1 VSARPRRR
9 PRLGFLGTGWI
20 GCHRLAAVAASGA
33 AEIVAI
39 WDPVPANAAA
49 ALALAPG
56 ARLVDSQRELLEAD
70 LDGVV
75 IATPS
80 ALHAEQAIEALGR
93 GCAVFCQKPLARSAD
108 ETAAVV
114 AAARAA
120 DRLLAVDLSYRYTA
134 AAQRVRELVTAGA
147 LGEVFAAE
155 LVFHNAYGPDKPWF
169 YDPALSGGG
178 CVIDLGIHLVDLA
191 LWTLGFPDIVG
202 TSARLFACGTPLD
215 GRTDVTEDYAVATLD
230 LANGVVARLAC
241 SWNLSAGVDAVIGAQ
256 FFGTRASA
264 ALRNVGGSFYDF
276 TASQAIGTRQETLV
290 EPPDEWGGRA
300 VVAWARQLG
309 EANRYDEGAGQLVG
323 LAAAIDAIYGRA
335 PRSGAT

>member
-120 DRLLAVDLSYRYTA
+120 DRLLAVDLSYRHTA
-134 AAQRVRELVTAGA
+134 AARRVRELIAAGA

-191 LWTLGFPDIVG
+191 LWTLGFPEVVG
-202 TSARLFACGTPLD
+202 ASARLFACGTPLD

-230 LANGVVARLAC
+230 LANGAVARLAC

-276 TASQAIGTRQETLV
+276 TASQAIGTRQEMLE
-290 EPPDEWGGRA
+290 EPPDDWGGRA

-309 EANRYDEGAGQLVG
+309 DANRYDEGAGQLVG

-335 PRSGAT
+335 PLAGAA